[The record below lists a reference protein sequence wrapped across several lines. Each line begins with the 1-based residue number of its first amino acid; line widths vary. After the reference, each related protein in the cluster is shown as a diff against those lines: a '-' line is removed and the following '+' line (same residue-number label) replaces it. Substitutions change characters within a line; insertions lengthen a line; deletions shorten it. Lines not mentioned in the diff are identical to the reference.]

1 MDAAAPKT
9 AIRRASF
16 DEEIKRMVRDYILKK
31 VGRVSTHEYCIRYNA
46 LTGEHV

>member
-1 MDAAAPKT
+1 MDAAAPET
-9 AIRRASF
+9 ETRRASF
-16 DEEIKRMVRDYILKK
+16 NNDIKRMVRDYILKK